1 MLLTSISLIMFYILP
16 NNLVIFW
23 NKFGSFKR
31 NTIILGHTLLD
42 TSHNTGALH
51 INLLTRI
58 IPSVLYQN
66 PPLKLFSGLWSCL
79 KTISSTTDDKLR
91 SVTSQ
96 KTRTRTDASCWLIFV
111 FPKNVVRSPV
121 SVCSLYSREV
131 WVVSP
136 VNHEYFDT
144 RGSINPWQILWF

>member
-1 MLLTSISLIMFYILP
+1 MTHTKLVTMLLTSISLIMFYILP

-66 PPLKLFSGLWSCL
+66 PPFKLFSGLWSCL

-96 KTRTRTDASCWLIFV
+96 KTRTRTHNSTEHPKLI
-111 FPKNVVRSPV
+111 
-121 SVCSLYSREV
+121 
-131 WVVSP
+131 
-136 VNHEYFDT
+136 
-144 RGSINPWQILWF
+144 SIPYIYPIGQDIAIEIRYPISIQKYV